1 MPLRVLKELSGII
14 ILLFLGWDGKHW
26 CFAGQLASFDPS
38 CFLIVCMGGAYPFK
52 DTCVSSFPGQRCG
65 IYNSEVSAKT
75 RIHLVQSQVP
85 PASRIHPLGE
95 RVTRQAYGW

>member
-38 CFLIVCMGGAYPFK
+38 CFLIVCMGVGLIHSR
-52 DTCVSSFPGQRCG
+52 TQVSLASQGRGVGFIIQR
-65 IYNSEVSAKT
+65 
-75 RIHLVQSQVP
+75 
-85 PASRIHPLGE
+85 
-95 RVTRQAYGW
+95 